1 MGKYLRSARLNS
13 HDVGRFDTVSV
24 ESFPAG
30 TSPYGVLDMAGE
42 VFEWTST
49 PGSASRPVVKG
60 GSWDDKGRGFCRS
73 AARHNRPN
81 DIKHI
86 LIGFR
91 LVLVE

>member
-1 MGKYLRSARLNS
+1 
-13 HDVGRFDTVSV
+13 
-24 ESFPAG
+24 
-30 TSPYGVLDMAGE
+30 
-42 VFEWTST
+42 
-49 PGSASRPVVKG
+49 VVKG